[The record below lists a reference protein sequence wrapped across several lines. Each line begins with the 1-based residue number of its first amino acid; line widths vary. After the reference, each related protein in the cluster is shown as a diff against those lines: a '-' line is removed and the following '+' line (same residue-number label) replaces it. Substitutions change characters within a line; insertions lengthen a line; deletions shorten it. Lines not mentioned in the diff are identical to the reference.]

1 MNDSNSKNI
10 SQTDWE
16 RINAMNDEAIDTS
29 EIPPL
34 SDSFFE
40 RATLRVPKDSV
51 TVTVVIDSDI
61 LRWYRSQGADYEN
74 RMSAALKIYA
84 EAHRSP
90 ESQ

>member
-1 MNDSNSKNI
+1 MS
-10 SQTDWE
+10 
-16 RINAMNDEAIDTS
+16 DEAIDTS

-40 RATLRVPKDSV
+40 RAALRVPEDSV
-51 TVTVVIDSDI
+51 VVTVVVDSEV
-61 LRWYRSQGADYEN
+61 LSWYQSQGADYEN

-90 ESQ
+90 VSK